1 MKRQRNI
8 KQMIVLVCS
17 GLLVIAA
24 TAALIATRPHRGDA
38 RATATPR
45 PKAAQV
51 SQRAGTNPTN
61 IPRDRLLAMGLVPD
75 QIRRVGA
82 FGAAGKQHEL
92 YLGPMT
98 DGTMC
103 LIEDEQLGTT
113 PDGRPLRVYGKA
125 CSPGLL
131 KDHATIISI
140 SGAGGG
146 SSPQQSVVGIARPDV
161 ASVVLEDSAG
171 ATHPV
176 PLNANHAFEYTA
188 PDGVKLAAVVA
199 HSTNGA
205 EIERRLLNTS
215 N

>member
-1 MKRQRNI
+1 MKRPRNI
-8 KQMIVLVCS
+8 RQVSLLCS

-24 TAALIATRPHRGDA
+24 TGALIATLHGGQA
-38 RATATPR
+38 RASDTPR
-45 PKAAQV
+45 AKAVQV
-51 SQRAGTNPTN
+51 SLRAGANPTN

-75 QIRRVGA
+75 QIRQVGA
-82 FGAAGKQHEL
+82 FGATGKQHEL

-113 PDGRPLRVYGKA
+113 PDGRPLRVYGRA

-131 KDHATIISI
+131 KDHAVVISI
-140 SGAGGG
+140 SSAGGG
-146 SSPQQSVVGIARPDV
+146 SVPEGAESIVGVARPDV
-161 ASVVLEDSAG
+161 DSVVLEDSAG
-171 ATHPV
+171 AIHPV
-176 PLNANHAFEYTA
+176 PLNSSHAFEFAA
-188 PDGVKLAAVVA
+188 PDGVRLAAVVA
-199 HSTNGA
+199 YSTSGV